1 MAATIFQSL
10 ICLIILSSI
19 LTPVHIFIT
28 QSTSFS
34 GLQQNFRKFRAIEC
48 LPPILSV
55 PKIISLTGSV
65 GFHRSCYGV
74 GAWSKHGY
82 ISLCIP
88 GHDPP
93 INITIYNDVSINP
106 GPHSSV
112 FHHFKFKSC
121 RSTSNSDTHLHITE
135 QFCYFRQQLLEF
147 RRNSTAVRSAEILK
161 SLKKAGILRYQRY
174 RRYRGKRAGK

>member
-28 QSTSFS
+28 HSTSFS

-48 LPPILSV
+48 LLPILSA

-65 GFHRSCYGV
+65 GFHRSCYAVGV
-74 GAWSKHGY
+74 WSKHGY

-106 GPHSSV
+106 GPQSSILDYEPDQSEINHHS
-112 FHHFKFKSC
+112 KFKS
-121 RSTSNSDTHLHITE
+121 RGSTSKSDTLLHITE
-135 QFCYFRQQLLEF
+135 QFCYSRQQLLEI
-147 RRNSTAVRSAEILK
+147 RRKSTAVRSADVLE
-161 SLKKAGILRYQRY
+161 SVKKAGILR
-174 RRYRGKRAGK
+174 